1 MNGKYNVA
9 DETSHYDVLG
19 GLESVDRM
27 RGFEEAKRE
36 HSLADDSVDEVA
48 VGETRSPNLSPHWP
62 LESCICC
69 TMLRTFQLNKLTDH
83 IMAHLHRSAK
93 MILKGCVNSS
103 PGPGRG
109 SRNLGKTF

>member
-19 GLESVDRM
+19 GLEGVDRM

-36 HSLADDSVDEVA
+36 HSLADDSLDEVA

-62 LESCICC
+62 LESCIRC
-69 TMLRTFQLNKLTDH
+69 TYNAVEDISIK
-83 IMAHLHRSAK
+83 
-93 MILKGCVNSS
+93 
-103 PGPGRG
+103 
-109 SRNLGKTF
+109 